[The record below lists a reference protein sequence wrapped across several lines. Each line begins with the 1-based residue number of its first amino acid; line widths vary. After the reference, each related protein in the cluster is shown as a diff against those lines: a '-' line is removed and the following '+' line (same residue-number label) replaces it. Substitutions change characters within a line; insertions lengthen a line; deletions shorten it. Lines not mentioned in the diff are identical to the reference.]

1 MERREALVIVSGRV
15 QGVWFRATTLEV
27 AREAGAKGYVRNLPD
42 GRVEAL
48 LQGTREEVEA
58 VIAFMKKGP
67 PGAVVMDIQ
76 VTMRV
81 PEREYETFQV
91 TY

>member
-1 MERREALVIVSGRV
+1 MERKEALVIVSGRV

-27 AREAGAKGYVRNLPD
+27 AREAGARVYVRNLPD

-48 LQGTREEVEA
+48 LQGTREEIEA
-58 VIAFMKKGP
+58 VMAFMKKGP
-67 PGAVVMDIQ
+67 PGAVVSDIQ
-76 VTMRV
+76 ITMRV

-91 TY
+91 SY

>member
-1 MERREALVIVSGRV
+1 MERKEALVIVSGRV

-48 LQGTREEVEA
+48 LQGTREEIEV

-67 PGAVVMDIQ
+67 PGAVVSDIQ
-76 VTMRV
+76 ITMRV

-91 TY
+91 SY